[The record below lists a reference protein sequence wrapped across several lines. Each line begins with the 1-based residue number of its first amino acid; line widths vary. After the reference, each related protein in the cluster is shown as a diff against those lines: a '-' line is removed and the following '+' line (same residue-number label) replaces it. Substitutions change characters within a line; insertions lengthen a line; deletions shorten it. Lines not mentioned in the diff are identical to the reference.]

1 MQISDA
7 SERPRRPKRTI
18 TEAQF
23 DRMLQITS
31 RLALVFI
38 GAVLAITVLKLAHT
52 ILVPLGL
59 AVVVGLVFGPVADRL
74 EERGLKPGISA
85 GIIVL
90 IFLALLAGS
99 AALFAV
105 PLAEWV
111 ARAPAIWERIQTE
124 LLNWRGQL
132 EAISAVQ
139 EQIEGALGD
148 SGALTV
154 KVEDGSQV
162 IDLALIAPALLGDAL
177 IFLASL
183 YFYLA
188 TRDNIRISILSMI
201 VSRRMRWRTAH
212 VFDYIETKVS
222 RFLLSVTLL
231 NVLVGIAM
239 TIVTFALGM
248 PSPLLLGALAGVL
261 NYIPYVGQAVMIAI
275 LLAVGFATQPDI
287 GLIIVPVL
295 IYGLINLVEGQFLFP
310 TFVGKIM
317 TLNPFLI
324 FFSII
329 FWIWVWGPVGSLMAV
344 PSLII
349 LQAVIES
356 ILPPR
361 EIKPSRPV
369 RRTASM
375 TAKDVVLANAA
386 KAIREQAAEEAA
398 RQAELEAEKA
408 AKAPAAEVGNVEVAK
423 VVAAEAPAA
432 EATVKPKPRTPRKR
446 KPATR
451 SAPASGSA

>member
-105 PLAEWV
+105 PLVEWV

>member
-1 MQISDA
+1 VQTQPA
-7 SERPRRPKRTI
+7 SARPRRPKRTI

-23 DRMLQITS
+23 DRMVALSAQ
-31 RLALVFI
+31 LAIVFI
-38 GAVLAITVLKLAHT
+38 GAVLVVAVLKIGHA
-52 ILVPLGL
+52 ILTPVGL
-59 AVVVGLVFGPVADRL
+59 AIVVGLVFGPVADRL
-74 EERGLKPGISA
+74 ESRGVRPAFSA
-85 GIIVL
+85 AIVVL
-90 IFLALLAGS
+90 MFVALLTLS
-99 AALFAV
+99 LLLFAV
-105 PLAEWV
+105 PLAEWT
-111 ARAPAIWERIQTE
+111 ARLPAIWARLQNE

-132 EAISAVQ
+132 EALSALQ
-139 EQIEGALGD
+139 EQIDSALGG
-148 SGALTV
+148 SGAMSV
-154 KVEDGSQV
+154 RVEDGSQ
-162 IDLALIAPALLGDAL
+162 ILDIAMIAPAVLADML

-188 TRDNIRISILSMI
+188 TRESIRISILSMI

-231 NVLVGIAM
+231 NVLVGVAM

-248 PSPLLLGALAGVL
+248 PSPLLLGAVASLL
-261 NYIPYVGQAVMIAI
+261 NYIPYVGQAVMIAT
-275 LLAVGFATQPDI
+275 LLAVGFATQSDLL
-287 GLIIVPVL
+287 LILAPVG
-295 IYGLINLVEGQFLFP
+295 IYMLINLVEGQFVFP
-310 TFVGKIM
+310 AFVGRIM

-329 FWIWVWGPVGSLMAV
+329 FWFWVWGPVGSLMAV

-386 KAIREQAAEEAA
+386 KAIREQTEEEAG
-398 RQAELEAEKA
+398 REAEAKAAKLAEAEKA
-408 AKAPAAEVGNVEVAK
+408 AEKP
-423 VVAAEAPAA
+423 
-432 EATVKPKPRTPRKR
+432 EATVTPPATARPKR
-446 KPATR
+446 KPVR
-451 SAPASGSA
+451 RKKPASPAAVAGST